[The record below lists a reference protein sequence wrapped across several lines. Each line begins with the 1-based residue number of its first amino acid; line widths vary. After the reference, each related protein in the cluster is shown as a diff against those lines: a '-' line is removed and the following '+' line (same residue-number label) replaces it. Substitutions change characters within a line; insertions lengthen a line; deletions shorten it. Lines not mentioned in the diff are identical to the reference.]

1 MAPIEIQR
9 HDASQ
14 LSRLREG
21 DTRAFDDLYGR
32 YQPPVYRYLLR
43 MSGSP
48 ELAEDTVQ
56 EVFLTLIRGARGY
69 DPGAGPLGSY
79 LYGIA
84 RNLLLRQWRSE
95 RPVEDLDED
104 APAPESDPLENLT
117 RGESVELLR
126 HALLGLPVHYR
137 EVVVLCELEELP
149 YADAAETL
157 GVPVGTVRSRLNRAR
172 TMLVAR
178 MSASRKGVRA

>member
-1 MAPIEIQR
+1 MGLTETQR
-9 HDASQ
+9 HDAAQ
-14 LSRLREG
+14 LARLKGG
-21 DTRAFDDLYGR
+21 DAGAFDDLYSR

-48 ELAEDTVQ
+48 EMAEDTVQ
-56 EVFLTLIRGARGY
+56 EVFLVLIRGARGY
-69 DPGAGPLGSY
+69 DASSGPLGSY

-84 RNLLLRQWRSE
+84 RNLLLRQWRMS
-95 RPVEDLDED
+95 RPDEDLDES
-104 APAPESDPLENLT
+104 APAPDTDPLENMT
-117 RGESVELLR
+117 REESVESVR
-126 HALLGLPVHYR
+126 QALLGLPVHYR
-137 EVVVLCELEELP
+137 EVVVLCELEEMA

-172 TMLVAR
+172 AMLLAR